1 MPDPY
6 REPTQEEKSSKP
18 AAAPAPVQAAKAEKA
33 PLIELKEE
41 SKEAGVSPVQEKAK
55 PIVSYPTS
63 TTPLPSPPPAPVS
76 EDIKDMSEDRQ
87 LKILVDLAFE
97 KGINKAI
104 ETANATQNP
113 YLIDKFH
120 DTLTDELRDQ
130 LIEKKKLKEV

>member
-18 AAAPAPVQAAKAEKA
+18 AAAPAPVKDAKVEQA
-33 PLIELKEE
+33 PLPEQKEKP
-41 SKEAGVSPVQEKAK
+41 KEADVSPVKEKVK
-55 PIVSYPTS
+55 PIVPYLTA
-63 TTPLPSPPPAPVS
+63 TTPALAPPSPPVTEA
-76 EDIKDMSEDRQ
+76 IGDMSEDRQ